1 MSYELV
7 EQNFSNNIYV
17 LLSDTGTCFT
27 RLIQGFTGAPFN
39 HASLVLDENL
49 QEVYSFGRKYAK
61 NPLFAGFVKEDVY
74 EGTFR
79 HFPNTRCVLLRIPV
93 SGEQRAAISQV
104 IQQFNEKKHTYR
116 YNLIGL
122 LGVLLDVDFKLADSF
137 FCSQF
142 VAEVLRISGMK
153 LWERPS
159 ALVTPNDFLVHE
171 KFEVVYEGL
180 LFDYPKLNRKR
191 LALVKKVSLS
201 TLLIGKRAI

>member
-1 MSYELV
+1 MAQ
-7 EQNFSNNIYV
+7 QNLTNNIYV

-39 HASLVLDENL
+39 HASLVLDTDL
-49 QEVYSFGRKYAK
+49 QEVYSFGRKHAK

-79 HFPNTRCVLLRIPV
+79 QFPNTRCVLLRISV
-93 SGEQRAAISQV
+93 TAKQRASILQV
-104 IQQFNEKKHTYR
+104 IQTFKKNKDSYR

-122 LGVLLDVDFKLADSF
+122 LGVLFNVDLKLTDSY

-142 VAEVLRISGMK
+142 VAEALRSSDVN

-159 ALVTPNDFLVHE
+159 ALVTPNDFLLHG

-180 LFDYPKLNRKR
+180 LYEYPRLNRKR
-191 LALVKKVSLS
+191 LALYQKQTIS
-201 TLLIGKRAI
+201 TRLIGKRAI